1 MDSDSWT
8 RLSTSNSS
16 SRRGSYQSRSETFH
30 LVDEFEGDE
39 EPRQEFLCPFCAEDF
54 DIVGLCCHIDEEHT
68 LEAKNGICPVCAK
81 RVGMDLVSHMT
92 MQHGS
97 LLKISFFFYR
107 IHFISLYFLTTIDT
121 RDLDYVQRKRRL
133 RRGGTHTHTNTNS
146 TLSILK
152 KEFRVGNLHSLFGL
166 QSSSSSSEPEQ
177 WLSSFISNTPSLLDV
192 EPPPPPPPTAQPHAA
207 TSAKS
212 MAENPHKDL
221 SRRSKQQRAPLSD
234 KDQEEKARRS
244 EFVQG
249 LLFSTFLDD
258 GL

>member
-16 SRRGSYQSRSETFH
+16 SRRYQSRSESFH
-30 LVDEFEGDE
+30 LVEEFEGDE
-39 EPRQEFLCPFCAEDF
+39 EPRPEFLCPFCAEDF

-68 LEAKNGICPVCAK
+68 LEAKNG
-81 RVGMDLVSHMT
+81 VSYAR
-92 MQHGS
+92 
-97 LLKISFFFYR
+97 F
-107 IHFISLYFLTTIDT
+107 
-121 RDLDYVQRKRRL
+121 
-133 RRGGTHTHTNTNS
+133 RRGGNNS

-152 KEFRVGNLHSLFGL
+152 KGNIHSLLGA
-166 QSSSSSSEPEQ
+166 SSLLVQSSSEPDQ
-177 WLSSFISNTPSLLDV
+177 LLSSFISNS
-192 EPPPPPPPTAQPHAA
+192 PPTTQSPSA
-207 TSAKS
+207 TSS
-212 MAENPHKDL
+212 MSISQEANNHL
-221 SRRSKQQRAPLSD
+221 SQRSNKQWAPLSD

>member
-39 EPRQEFLCPFCAEDF
+39 EPRPEFLCPFCAEDF

-97 LLKISFFFYR
+97 LLK
-107 IHFISLYFLTTIDT
+107 
-121 RDLDYVQRKRRL
+121 VQRKRRF

-152 KEFRVGNLHSLFGL
+152 KEFREGNLHSLFGL

-192 EPPPPPPPTAQPHAA
+192 DQPPPPPPPTAQPHAA

-212 MAENPHKDL
+212 MAENTHKDL
-221 SRRSKQQRAPLSD
+221 LRRSKQQRGPLSD

-249 LLFSTFLDD
+249 LLFSSFLDD

>member
-16 SRRGSYQSRSETFH
+16 SRHYQSRAETFQF
-30 LVDEFEGDE
+30 VEEFEGDE
-39 EPRQEFLCPFCAEDF
+39 EPRPEFLCPFCAEDF

-81 RVGMDLVSHMT
+81 RVGGAHA
-92 MQHGS
+92 
-97 LLKISFFFYR
+97 
-107 IHFISLYFLTTIDT
+107 
-121 RDLDYVQRKRRL
+121 
-133 RRGGTHTHTNTNS
+133 NS
-146 TLSILK
+146 ALSILK
-152 KEFRVGNLHSLFGL
+152 KEFREGNLHSLL
-166 QSSSSSSEPEQ
+166 QSSEPEQ
-177 WLSSFISNTPSLLDV
+177 WLSSFISNTPSVVDQ
-192 EPPPPPPPTAQPHAA
+192 PPAA

-212 MAENPHKDL
+212 IVEGTNKDL
-221 SRRSKQQRAPLSD
+221 SQRSNEQRAPLSD

-249 LLFSTFLDD
+249 LLFSSFLDD